1 MANGGNMNI
10 EEALQTKKLELDE
23 IQKDIDSLEHQA
35 VTLKESVQKYNELKS
50 KSAALKK
57 TLKGKQKEFDTVT
70 GFFQNVDENYL
81 DKIFPLFSKQQVGKE
96 ATA

>member
-1 MANGGNMNI
+1 MKI
-10 EEALQTKKLELDE
+10 EEALQTKKQELDE
-23 IQKDIDSLEHQA
+23 LQKDIDSLEHQSLA
-35 VTLKESVQKYNELKS
+35 LKESVQKYNELKS
-50 KSAALKK
+50 KSAELKK

-81 DKIFPLFSKQQVGKE
+81 DTIFPLFSQQQEGKE